1 MTDAI
6 IPLAQGQP
14 ATLDAATADRIAW
27 VIEQIA
33 DGGYTVSP
41 PGLPWA
47 GQQAIAQGAQEH
59 FTLERPEA
67 ERLVEM
73 ARLDLWQGSGGAAAG
88 HVERRLLMARLNVI
102 RRVILQAVREP
113 KRTTTYIFK
122 RKKNSRTGE
131 VTMVRIP
138 RREQIREGFDVNAV
152 RMLIDIEG
160 MIAKL
165 NDLGNGGNTE
175 LVAEIFKQLEK
186 DAEGQTKEKVVASI
200 SQKVKNMDIAR
211 FSDAGQEVIQRAV
224 AQERRKKVPAKAVED
239 TAHEPDQLRS
249 AVRASGNLPAPDG
262 RPDEAGGLDVPPA
275 EPAGR

>member
-1 MTDAI
+1 MSEI
-6 IPLAQGQP
+6 IAPSPQDQLV
-14 ATLDAATADRIAW
+14 TLDAATADRIAW
-27 VIEQIA
+27 IIEQIA
-33 DGGYTVSP
+33 DGGHTVSP
-41 PGLPWA
+41 PGMPWA
-47 GQQAIAQGAQEH
+47 GQRAITEAAQEH
-59 FTLERPEA
+59 FTLERSEA

-88 HVERRLLMARLNVI
+88 HVERRLLMARLNLI

-113 KRTTTYIFK
+113 KRTTTYVFK
-122 RKKNSRTGE
+122 RKKNARTGE

-200 SQKVKNMDIAR
+200 SQKVKQMDISR
-211 FSDAGQEVIQRAV
+211 FTRAGQEVIEQAIE
-224 AQERRKKVPAKAVED
+224 QESRRKKV
-239 TAHEPDQLRS
+239 
-249 AVRASGNLPAPDG
+249 GNAP
-262 RPDEAGGLDVPPA
+262 
-275 EPAGR
+275 